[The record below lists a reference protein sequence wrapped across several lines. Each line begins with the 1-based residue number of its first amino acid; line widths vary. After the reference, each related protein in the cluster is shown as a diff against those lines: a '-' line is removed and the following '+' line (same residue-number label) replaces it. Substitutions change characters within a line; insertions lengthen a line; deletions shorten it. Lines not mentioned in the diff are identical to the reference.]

1 MSTEI
6 EVKEKITVQLE
17 PPRLWKVIFLND
29 EQTPMELV
37 IELLTGIFKH
47 SESKAREITIEIHET
62 GSGIAGIYP
71 FEIAEHKGIEATTL
85 ARQHGSPLRVTV
97 EEE

>member
-85 ARQHGSPLRVTV
+85 ARQHGSPLRITV
-97 EEE
+97 EQE

>member
-17 PPRLWKVIFLND
+17 PPCMWKVVFLND
-29 EQTPMELV
+29 DKTPMELV

-47 SESKAREITIEIHET
+47 TESKAKETTLEIHET
-62 GSGIAGIYP
+62 GSAIVGIYP
-71 FEIAEHKGIEATTL
+71 FEIAEQKGIEATTI
-85 ARQHGSPLRVTV
+85 ARQNGSPLRITV
-97 EEE
+97 EQE

>member
-6 EVKEKITVQLE
+6 QVKEKITVQLE
-17 PPRLWKVIFLND
+17 PPHLWKVIFLND

-85 ARQHGSPLRVTV
+85 ARQQGSPLRVTV